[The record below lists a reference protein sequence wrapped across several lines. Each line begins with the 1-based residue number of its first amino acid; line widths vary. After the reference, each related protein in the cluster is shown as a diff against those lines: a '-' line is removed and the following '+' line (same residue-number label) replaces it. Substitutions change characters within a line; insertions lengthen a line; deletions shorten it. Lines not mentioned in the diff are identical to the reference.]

1 MITLR
6 GCIAEVIERLA
17 TFIIGYRAE
26 SPGLSPEAFA
36 VGRFASGEHFWV
48 KIVAKYRSAP
58 TRLPLSLVPRLKMD
72 PLTRGSYV

>member
-1 MITLR
+1 MITPE

-26 SPGLSPEAFA
+26 SWLSPEAFA
-36 VGRFASGEHFWV
+36 VGRFASGGALLV

-58 TRLPLSLVPRLKMD
+58 TRLPLFPCAKAENGSPD
-72 PLTRGSYV
+72 TR